1 MAHDDDHDDNTQS
14 LRNMCLTLFIN
25 LAELGVAARQ
35 RIALCRLLLL
45 EPWHRCLLLNNNQH
59 HTELASG
66 KTLLQLLAEA
76 AKRATEAEAAS
87 EEEKTEHNVYAAY
100 CAILVAFLVE
110 KSGGAFDDVL
120 GVAGV
125 GKDDLATLVREFIT
139 FQATAGLLSQRACDS
154 FERVL
159 QALAPP

>member
-1 MAHDDDHDDNTQS
+1 MAP
-14 LRNMCLTLFIN
+14 L
-25 LAELGVAARQ
+25 LAVEQQPAPQ
-35 RIALCRLLLL
+35 R
-45 EPWHRCLLLNNNQH
+45 
-59 HTELASG
+59 TELASG